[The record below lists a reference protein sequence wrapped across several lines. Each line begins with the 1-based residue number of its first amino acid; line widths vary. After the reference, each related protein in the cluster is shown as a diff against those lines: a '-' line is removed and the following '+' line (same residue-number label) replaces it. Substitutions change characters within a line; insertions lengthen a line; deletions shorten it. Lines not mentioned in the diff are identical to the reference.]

1 MGAHRGHRGS
11 SSPSASHDG
20 ESGSLHALSVDAP
33 SMPTGSEPGPGAG
46 NSGTYAD
53 DGMKF
58 AESNEKTSDPVS
70 SIASVNG
77 GASQPISSRR
87 GSTGIKPHNP
97 PFSPPSGSGNKG
109 PAMASFDIPPSPDRS
124 LLDPAESFQ
133 SRKGD
138 SEEVNEKPSTATK
151 SKMSTSTARR
161 PEANRPSTK
170 AAMTGST
177 TRTASAPKPAR
188 GSAPGRRGAAV
199 ASARPVRRSGTLERR
214 PKGTEPEQTQA
225 PVDDEALL
233 DDARAKTPAAPL
245 AKEPL
250 AASDIDIGML
260 DDEGAAAE
268 EAAAIRPRP
277 EMLEPE
283 PTTAEFID
291 LEFTPLSRP
300 DSPRTNADREL
311 KDIEEGGGDS
321 MLARYFRDMAL
332 HPVMG
337 PEEELETARAV
348 ERTEIDHWVALLSYL
363 PAAEFVLDALCED
376 VTKAGEDEVKA
387 PQVEELQKLVKIAK
401 KQKYKLAP
409 EHEKAWAQLSSE
421 LATVIR
427 LPDSD
432 RLWMS
437 RASSI
442 ARDLVR
448 EPDFEEDTIAD
459 TEEGAPIRPPRPTLP
474 MSPSYKRYLDRVEK
488 TFQAQHDAKNRF
500 VKANLRLVVSIA
512 RRYNRGRLPLIDLI
526 QEGNIGLMKAVE
538 RFDHNRGYRFS
549 TYASWWIRHAISR
562 ALADKGRAVRIPVH
576 MLDTYNRVAR
586 ATQAI
591 IARTG
596 HEPTIEELEKET
608 GVPREK
614 LDKVKDFYA
623 ETPFSL
629 DRPVGDEDGRK
640 FIDFLQ
646 EENALSPFD
655 HLANRKWSDEVR
667 RLLTTL
673 TPIESRI
680 IRWRFGLDDEDELTL
695 KEIGD
700 KYNLSRERIRQL
712 QEQALVKIR
721 KQMRDY
727 Y

>member
-1 MGAHRGHRGS
+1 MNDA
-11 SSPSASHDG
+11 SAR
-20 ESGSLHALSVDAP
+20 HAKKP
-33 SMPTGSEPGPGAG
+33 KM
-46 NSGTYAD
+46 N
-53 DGMKF
+53 
-58 AESNEKTSDPVS
+58 TS
-70 SIASVNG
+70 I
-77 GASQPISSRR
+77 
-87 GSTGIKPHNP
+87 
-97 PFSPPSGSGNKG
+97 
-109 PAMASFDIPPSPDRS
+109 
-124 LLDPAESFQ
+124 
-133 SRKGD
+133 
-138 SEEVNEKPSTATK
+138 
-151 SKMSTSTARR
+151 ARR
-161 PEANRPSTK
+161 PETQPVKRTAGTPRPSASK
-170 AAMTGST
+170 LAMGLRSSKKGEVSVKPSARPAPPSKTGSVAIAT
-177 TRTASAPKPAR
+177 VSAHFEPEDILPRTEGATMESTGMRSSKNAAQNLVKTAPASAPTTDL
-188 GSAPGRRGAAV
+188 
-199 ASARPVRRSGTLERR
+199 ASLGLLE
-214 PKGTEPEQTQA
+214 
-225 PVDDEALL
+225 
-233 DDARAKTPAAPL
+233 DDATEDTAV
-245 AKEPL
+245 
-250 AASDIDIGML
+250 
-260 DDEGAAAE
+260 
-268 EAAAIRPRP
+268 RPRQI
-277 EMLEPE
+277 EVLEEE
-283 PTTAEFID
+283 PAEFID
-291 LEFTPLSRP
+291 IDLGALERTPEPTRAAPLP
-300 DSPRTNADREL
+300 AREL
-311 KDIEEGGGDS
+311 RDVEEGGGDS

-337 PEEELETARAV
+337 PDEELETAKTV
-348 ERTEIDHWVALLSYL
+348 ERTELDHWMALLAYVPVAEHVLVYL
-363 PAAEFVLDALCED
+363 EEQ
-376 VTKAGEDEVKA
+376 VTKMGEEEVQA
-387 PQVEELQKLVKIAK
+387 PQIPELVKLVRLFK
-401 KQKYKLAP
+401 KQKDKLT
-409 EHEKAWAQLSSE
+409 HEQQKQWESLTFA
-421 LATVIR
+421 LATAIR

-432 RLWMS
+432 RIWMS
-437 RASSI
+437 KAAQI
-442 ARDLVR
+442 GRDLGS
-448 EPDFEEDTIAD
+448 EPDFEDDVSAP
-459 TEEGAPIRPPRPTLP
+459 EEGQAARPTLP
-474 MSPSYKRYLDRVEK
+474 MSRDYRRYLDRAER
-488 TFQAQHDAKNRF
+488 TFQVQHDAKNRF

-646 EENALSPFD
+646 EENALSPYD

-712 QEQALVKIR
+712 QEQALGKIR

-727 Y
+727 

>member
-1 MGAHRGHRGS
+1 
-11 SSPSASHDG
+11 
-20 ESGSLHALSVDAP
+20 
-33 SMPTGSEPGPGAG
+33 
-46 NSGTYAD
+46 
-53 DGMKF
+53 
-58 AESNEKTSDPVS
+58 
-70 SIASVNG
+70 
-77 GASQPISSRR
+77 
-87 GSTGIKPHNP
+87 
-97 PFSPPSGSGNKG
+97 
-109 PAMASFDIPPSPDRS
+109 MASTESPTTSSKR
-124 LLDPAESFQ
+124 LLLNSRENLQ

-138 SEEVNEKPSTATK
+138 LEDMNEKTSNATK
-151 SKMSTSTARR
+151 STMSTSTARR
-161 PEANRPSTK
+161 TDKRPTTKTK
-170 AAMTGST
+170 ARVG
-177 TRTASAPKPAR
+177 APKASR
-188 GSAPGRRGAAV
+188 PGPVQSRLRSAAV
-199 ASARPVRRSGTLERR
+199 PPPARRSGAGNERR
-214 PKGTEPEQTQA
+214 
-225 PVDDEALL
+225 
-233 DDARAKTPAAPL
+233 
-245 AKEPL
+245 AKEKEQDVQEKPGVVQENQN
-250 AASDIDIGML
+250 AVATAKPSTQHKEPIGASDMDLGVLDEEGIDEPAL
-260 DDEGAAAE
+260 
-268 EAAAIRPRP
+268 RPPRATD
-277 EMLEPE
+277 LEPE
-283 PTTAEFID
+283 PTAAEFID
-291 LEFTPLSRP
+291 LEFSPLNRP
-300 DSPRTNADREL
+300 DTPRQTNEREL

-337 PEEELETARAV
+337 PDEELDTARLV

-363 PAAEFVLDALCED
+363 PAAEFVLEALAED
-376 VTKAGEDEVKA
+376 VAKAGEEEVKA
-387 PQVEELQKLVKIAK
+387 PQVQELQKIVRLAK
-401 KQKYKLAP
+401 KQKFKLAP
-409 EHEKAWAQLSSE
+409 EQDKQWSQLASE
-421 LATVIR
+421 LAAVIR

-432 RLWMS
+432 RLWMA
-437 RASSI
+437 RAGSI

-448 EPDFEEDTIAD
+448 EPDFDEDTIGD
-459 TEEGAPIRPPRPTLP
+459 DEEGMLRPVRPTLP
-474 MSPSYKRYLDRVEK
+474 MSNAYRRYLDRVDR
-488 TFQAQHDAKNRF
+488 TFQAQHNAKNRF

-655 HLANRKWSDEVR
+655 HLANSKWNDEVQ

-727 Y
+727 